1 MGVCC
6 SKAAPD
12 VEMDVSRPKKSI
24 TIPGVSTSLPAK
36 GSNSGPPKRK
46 QSITETLMMEHG
58 KGKGH
63 RRLDEVYDTSDA
75 VILGEGMSGRVATC
89 RQRYTGELFALKT
102 LSVVKLKVDMDELR
116 QEIDILRR
124 LDHPNI
130 VKVYET
136 FEEEG
141 LFHVVMEL
149 CCGGQVETR
158 HAPLLAAPHR
168 PARHV
173 TSPHRVSLRA
183 RALAPRS

>member
-1 MGVCC
+1 MPLYLPPQGM
-6 SKAAPD
+6 AAHS
-12 VEMDVSRPKKSI
+12 M
-24 TIPGVSTSLPAK
+24 A
-36 GSNSGPPKRK
+36 
-46 QSITETLMMEHG
+46 
-58 KGKGH
+58 
-63 RRLDEVYDTSDA
+63 
-75 VILGEGMSGRVATC
+75 
-89 RQRYTGELFALKT
+89 
-102 LSVVKLKVDMDELR
+102 ELR
-116 QEIDILRR
+116 QEIAVQKM